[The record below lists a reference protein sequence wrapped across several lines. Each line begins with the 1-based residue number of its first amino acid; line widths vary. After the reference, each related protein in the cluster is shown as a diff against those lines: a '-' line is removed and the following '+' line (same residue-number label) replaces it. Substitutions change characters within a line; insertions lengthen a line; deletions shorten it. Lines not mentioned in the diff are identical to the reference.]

1 VTTPESW
8 RDYQARLEQESIT
21 RRQEMHSLRWER
33 EEQIDRLKRQLAIA
47 GLVILLA
54 LIAGVLGYIIGSG
67 GTL

>member
-1 VTTPESW
+1 MTTPESW